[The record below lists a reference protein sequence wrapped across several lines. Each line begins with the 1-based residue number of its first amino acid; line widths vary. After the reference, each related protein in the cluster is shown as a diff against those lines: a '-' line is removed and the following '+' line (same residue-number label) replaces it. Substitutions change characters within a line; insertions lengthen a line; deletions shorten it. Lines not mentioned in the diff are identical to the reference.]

1 MVIRPAH
8 VADISGMQRVRM
20 SVNENRLSDPAKV
33 QPHHYREMLRAGCG
47 WVCEM
52 DGVIV
57 AFAIPDAQRGAIW
70 ALFVEQAHER
80 NGIGRRLLSTMVDW
94 LFEAGHSSLWLTTDP
109 NTRAARFYEAAGWK
123 QAGATADG
131 EVRYE
136 LTRPELSA
144 NGASNASA
152 RIYPG
157 RCLTFFQTL

>member
-20 SVNENRLSDPAKV
+20 SVNENRLSDPTKV
-33 QPHHYREMLRAGCG
+33 QPHHYREMLRAGGG

-57 AFAIPDAQRGAIW
+57 AFAISDAQRGAIW
-70 ALFVEQAHER
+70 ALFVDPAHER
-80 NGIGRRLLSTMVDW
+80 NGIGRRLLAIMVDR
-94 LFEAGHSSLWLTTDP
+94 LFEAGHRFLWLTTDP
-109 NTRAARFYEAAGWK
+109 DTRAARFYEAAGWQ

-136 LTRPELSA
+136 LTRPGLSA
-144 NGASNASA
+144 HG
-152 RIYPG
+152 G
-157 RCLTFFQTL
+157 Q